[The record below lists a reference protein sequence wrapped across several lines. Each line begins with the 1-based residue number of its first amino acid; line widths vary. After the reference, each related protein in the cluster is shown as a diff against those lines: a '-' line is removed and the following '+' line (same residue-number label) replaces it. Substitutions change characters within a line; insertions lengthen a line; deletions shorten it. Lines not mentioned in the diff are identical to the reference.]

1 MLLLAMLVVM
11 ASLNNS
17 VETADN
23 AVYGIHD
30 VVGLGADELDDY
42 SSDFDVFLQEESS
55 PEEATITVPVS
66 PGQAEAPQPT
76 IETLMP
82 KHTKLVTEKFKTAN
96 GGKEPDELENVEIK
110 RLAVKDAAA
119 EINEAQQH
127 RDAIEVAKMKE
138 QRLIRKIKRDKDTIG
153 KVSQNEEYA
162 ARKAYESADRKVK
175 YLESKANKREY
186 EAEEEMQV
194 LNKEKMDMESAY
206 KKRIKAKQDV
216 IRGKELQVAEQ
227 KKVDDA
233 MDAVMKAE
241 TIQAKAK
248 STIEESKDEVIKKT
262 DFLDNIEA
270 HEADARLQYRQ
281 AKIQKEFEEGDARK
295 VKVLLKRLTA
305 KKKAIFKFTR
315 SLDQK
320 SQRDFRAAEA
330 GIEKAKSDYA
340 EAKGEYDKF
349 TRKAGEY
356 EKKLLDTQK
365 NIEMAKKGVVMG
377 VNTGRDSMAIKS
389 AENYG
394 SLKKTEAK
402 DKTKVDTEDINA
414 KGQNKMM
421 GAAMAELAKS
431 EALETV
437 ARKQKDMVK
446 QHRITMTMQV
456 EKIDF
461 LKAEVKKHLEKAAE
475 ADKKAKS
482 AMKKV
487 RTMRKNAIRARDEA
501 KSRERYA
508 QHIDVPM
515 SGRAAKKAHEILERD
530 KFTEKEETDNIM
542 TLKREAREYYL
553 QARTL
558 KKQRDDTQE
567 KVKKAVERAGYA
579 KKMMQKSE
587 TKRDATLAHN
597 KQKMAA
603 INERLNK
610 AEEHFKKATTPVE
623 PAPAAAPAAAPA
635 SREEMDDEEELGDA
649 RGRHER
655 DYEETPRHER
665 RGRARDDERY
675 EEPRRERSEPPRRH
689 RYDGENRMVHGRAYQ
704 RRGRFLR
711 GRPRFHQS
719 LGESRH
725 SHRFGREGRAP
736 REEDRYS
743 ADTLLHKHPLELPSL
758 EH

>member
-1 MLLLAMLVVM
+1 
-11 ASLNNS
+11 
-17 VETADN
+17 
-23 AVYGIHD
+23 
-30 VVGLGADELDDY
+30 
-42 SSDFDVFLQEESS
+42 
-55 PEEATITVPVS
+55 
-66 PGQAEAPQPT
+66 
-76 IETLMP
+76 
-82 KHTKLVTEKFKTAN
+82 
-96 GGKEPDELENVEIK
+96 
-110 RLAVKDAAA
+110 
-119 EINEAQQH
+119 
-127 RDAIEVAKMKE
+127 
-138 QRLIRKIKRDKDTIG
+138 
-153 KVSQNEEYA
+153 
-162 ARKAYESADRKVK
+162 
-175 YLESKANKREY
+175 
-186 EAEEEMQV
+186 
-194 LNKEKMDMESAY
+194 
-206 KKRIKAKQDV
+206 
-216 IRGKELQVAEQ
+216 
-227 KKVDDA
+227 
-233 MDAVMKAE
+233 
-241 TIQAKAK
+241 
-248 STIEESKDEVIKKT
+248 
-262 DFLDNIEA
+262 
-270 HEADARLQYRQ
+270 
-281 AKIQKEFEEGDARK
+281 
-295 VKVLLKRLTA
+295 
-305 KKKAIFKFTR
+305 
-315 SLDQK
+315 
-320 SQRDFRAAEA
+320 
-330 GIEKAKSDYA
+330 
-340 EAKGEYDKF
+340 
-349 TRKAGEY
+349 
-356 EKKLLDTQK
+356 
-365 NIEMAKKGVVMG
+365 
-377 VNTGRDSMAIKS
+377 
-389 AENYG
+389 
-394 SLKKTEAK
+394 
-402 DKTKVDTEDINA
+402 
-414 KGQNKMM
+414 
-421 GAAMAELAKS
+421 
-431 EALETV
+431 
-437 ARKQKDMVK
+437 
-446 QHRITMTMQV
+446 
-456 EKIDF
+456 
-461 LKAEVKKHLEKAAE
+461 
-475 ADKKAKS
+475 
-482 AMKKV
+482 
-487 RTMRKNAIRARDEA
+487 MRKNAIRARDEA

-610 AEEHFKKATTPVE
+610 AEEHFKRATTPVE